1 MLSGG
6 LTVASDAEK
15 ATVGAVLLDSN
26 VLTLLDGVVT
36 ANDFGDGQ
44 FSLLWDGIQ
53 LMRSRREPV
62 DVITVGAALL
72 GWGVKTVTA
81 ADLHSFVSSVPHAM
95 SARQYAAAVR
105 EDAMRRNVRQVAATM
120 LQTVDANPGRT
131 LADGLNQLRDVQNA
145 HELKKFNVT
154 TLADILSTEDS
165 FDWVV
170 PGLLEKRD
178 RLLVTGGEG
187 SGKSTLVRQLAIL
200 AAAGLHPLTFKPM
213 KPVQVLVV
221 DAENSESQWRRASR
235 GVAKQAKL
243 YGSHDPGDVRISCTP
258 RMDLTRDAD
267 LGQVHRLLDDAM
279 ADVVVIGPLYRL
291 IPRAINGDDDAA
303 PLLAALD
310 TIRDRG
316 CALVIEAHAGHALN
330 QGGERDL
337 RPRGSAALMG
347 WPEMGIGIRLPKP
360 GSDVFEIVRWRGDRD
375 RRDIPAGLMKGGDWP
390 WTPVI

>member
-1 MLSGG
+1 M
-6 LTVASDAEK
+6 SDVEK
-15 ATVGAVLLDSN
+15 AVIGSVLLDSN
-26 VLTLLDGVVT
+26 VLTLLDGVLSGH
-36 ANDFGDGQ
+36 DFGDGQ
-44 FSLLWDGIQ
+44 LALLWDGIQ
-53 LMRSRREPV
+53 GMRSRREPV
-62 DVITVGAALL
+62 DVLTVGAALP
-72 GWGVKTVTA
+72 GWGIKTVSP
-81 ADLHSFVSSVPHAM
+81 ADLHNFCSTVPHAM
-95 SARQYAAAVR
+95 SVRTYARAVR
-105 EDAMRRNVRQVAATM
+105 EDAMRRNVRQVAAQM
-120 LQTVDANPGRT
+120 LATVDADPGLT
-131 LADGLNQLRDVQNA
+131 LSNGINQLRDVQGA
-145 HELKKFNVT
+145 HELKKFHVT
-154 TLADILSTEDS
+154 TLGDILATEDS
-165 FDWVV
+165 YDWVI

-200 AAAGLHPLTFKPM
+200 SAAGLHAFNFTPIP
-213 KPVQVLVV
+213 PVNVLVI

-243 YGSHDPGDVRISCTP
+243 YGSHDPGDLRISCTP
-258 RMDLTRDAD
+258 RMDLTRDSD

-279 ADVVVIGPLYRL
+279 ADIVVIGPLYRL
-291 IPRAINGDDDAA
+291 VPRAITNDDEAS

-347 WPEMGIGIRLPKP
+347 WPEFGLGIRLPKP
-360 GSDVFEIVRWRGDRD
+360 GTEVFEVTRWRGDRD
-375 RRDIPAGLMKGGDWP
+375 RREFPTGLTKGGDWP